1 MPAAKPSHKGSWNLK
16 RNKNLMVSTGRKVT
30 FILIAVLLFLL
41 LGSAQAMSC
50 EDMPCCTVERAAVS
64 EVDRSDNCRQ
74 CNPVS
79 CSCSIQSSTPDY
91 QQSETGLFT
100 CFHFEMESTE
110 EATSLVL
117 PVVEPK
123 TSGELKPFGC
133 AEEALP
139 PDDEDISYWA
149 FPNPPPSVYLIF

>member
-1 MPAAKPSHKGSWNLK
+1 
-16 RNKNLMVSTGRKVT
+16 MVSTGRKITV
-30 FILIAVLLFLL
+30 ILTAVLLLFL

-50 EDMPCCTVERAAVS
+50 EDMPCCTDERVTVS
-64 EVDRSDNCRQ
+64 DVTRSDNDCRQ

-79 CSCSIQSSTPDY
+79 CSCSVQSSIPDY
-91 QQSETGLFT
+91 HQSETGLVI

-123 TSGELKPFGC
+123 TSDELKPFGSV
-133 AEEALP
+133 AGELP
-139 PDDEDISYWA
+139 LDDEHISYWA
-149 FPNPPPSVYLIF
+149 FPNPPPSV